1 MVTPSPLVTGVFGAG
16 DCLVIVPAGWVLL
29 AGAGC
34 WFSEMPFVVAHDCTA
49 ACCWPTKFGSGGPAL
64 TVSATGLLCGH
75 EAPAAGFVLI
85 TTPAAIVP
93 DTCLVTLPGVSPAV
107 RSAAC
112 AAASVCPLTCGTEI
126 MRGPADGISSTVLP
140 LRTRAEAEGVVLT
153 TSP

>member
-1 MVTPSPLVTGVFGAG
+1 MVTTSPLVTGVFGAG

-34 WFSEMPFVVAHDCTA
+34 WFSEMPFACAHVCTA

-64 TVSATGLLCGH
+64 TVIATRFACGH
-75 EAPAAGFVLI
+75 EVSGPGFVLI

-93 DTCLVTLPGVSPAV
+93 DTWLVTLPGVSPACF
-107 RSAAC
+107 SAAC

-126 MRGPADGISSTVLP
+126 MRG
-140 LRTRAEAEGVVLT
+140 
-153 TSP
+153 